1 MIAFLENIDVSSHKP
16 YEFLLFLGL
25 IIALAKLFSLGLSKI
40 KIPQVIGMLIAGLAV
55 GCLTFIPN
63 DWFQASFAYSQTGLD
78 FFAKVGVIL
87 IMFSAGLETD
97 LKKVRSLGV
106 KSLIITSL
114 GVIVPMLLGYLAAFT
129 FNSVTGGS
137 LNREGVAPVYT
148 EIYYG
153 VILSATSVSI
163 TVATLKEL
171 HHLDS
176 PVGTALI
183 SAAILDDII
192 GIVLLSLVISL
203 SSSGSGNVD
212 NSTFAGM
219 ILNATGLAS
228 NTAISITVIIL
239 FMVLFFALSTGLAY
253 LLGRFFNFLG
263 NKYPHHIRIT
273 ILALAACFIWSY
285 LAEFFSIADI
295 TGAFVMGL
303 ILSRTSS
310 ERYIDHRSETISD
323 NIFAPVFFACI
334 AMNMFK
340 GSSGFSVSFIA
351 FGVIWVV
358 CGLIGKVV
366 GAGVG
371 GLITHF
377 KFRDSLGIGIGMMA
391 RAEVLIVC
399 AQKGIDAGLVDPQIM
414 VYTLALI
421 LVSSFLTPILLKLVF
436 KKNDGGDSLSHDTP
450 KLESPKNEG
459 NC

>member
-192 GIVLLSLVISL
+192 GIVLLF
-203 SSSGSGNVD
+203 G
-212 NSTFAGM
+212 
-219 ILNATGLAS
+219 
-228 NTAISITVIIL
+228 
-239 FMVLFFALSTGLAY
+239 Y
-253 LLGRFFNFLG
+253 FLIQQR
-263 NKYPHHIRIT
+263 KRQ
-273 ILALAACFIWSY
+273 C
-285 LAEFFSIADI
+285 
-295 TGAFVMGL
+295 
-303 ILSRTSS
+303 
-310 ERYIDHRSETISD
+310 
-323 NIFAPVFFACI
+323 
-334 AMNMFK
+334 
-340 GSSGFSVSFIA
+340 
-351 FGVIWVV
+351 
-358 CGLIGKVV
+358 
-366 GAGVG
+366 
-371 GLITHF
+371 
-377 KFRDSLGIGIGMMA
+377 
-391 RAEVLIVC
+391 
-399 AQKGIDAGLVDPQIM
+399 
-414 VYTLALI
+414 
-421 LVSSFLTPILLKLVF
+421 
-436 KKNDGGDSLSHDTP
+436 
-450 KLESPKNEG
+450 
-459 NC
+459 